1 MATKIDVE
9 VDGVIIRDGHIKCLW
24 HGAPGFGELDI
35 YSNKNDLYQNSCYK
49 DETKSFE
56 VTTECMGK
64 DFYNVILEKMI
75 QYLKENSIII
85 E

>member
-1 MATKIDVE
+1 MATEINVE

-24 HGAPGFGELDI
+24 HGTPGFGELDI
-35 YSNKNDLYQNSCYK
+35 YSNKNDLYKNSYYK

-56 VTTECMGK
+56 VTTECMGE

>member
-1 MATKIDVE
+1 METEKQIK

-35 YSNKNDLYQNSCYK
+35 YSNKNDPYKDSCYE

-56 VTTECMGK
+56 VTTECMGEE
-64 DFYNVILEKMI
+64 FYQAILLEMVE
-75 QYLKENSIII
+75 YLKKNSVII

>member
-1 MATKIDVE
+1 MKNRKIE
-9 VDGVIIRDGHIKCLW
+9 VDGVVIREGHIKCLW
-24 HGAPGFGELDI
+24 HGTPGFGELDI
-35 YSNKNDLYQNSCYK
+35 YSNKNDLYKNSCYK
-49 DETKSFE
+49 DEAKSFE
-56 VTTECMGK
+56 VTTECMGE

>member
-1 MATKIDVE
+1 MATEINVE

-24 HGAPGFGELDI
+24 QGTPGFGELDI
-35 YSNKNDLYQNSCYK
+35 YSNKNDLDENSFYEG
-49 DETKSFE
+49 ETKSFE
-56 VTTECMGK
+56 ITTECMGE
-64 DFYNVILEKMI
+64 DFYNVILEKII

>member
-1 MATKIDVE
+1 MVKNEEIE

-24 HGAPGFGELDI
+24 HSTIGFGELDI
-35 YSNKNDLYQNSCYK
+35 YSNKNDLCEDSLYN

-56 VTTECMGK
+56 VTTEYMGQN
-64 DFYNVILEKMI
+64 FYNIILIKMSE
-75 QYLKENSIII
+75 YLKEHSVII